1 MLMDK
6 TIRIVGKSSPAD
18 DLSQVYVGR
27 WNHLISTTNW
37 EKGQIISQ
45 WQADLESKVVIGSKF
60 SDEAWSRRVGNIS
73 PQHVGRL
80 RRVYARY
87 GRVWQDYQG
96 LYWSH
101 FLGAV
106 DWQDAELWL
115 EGAVQNGWSVSQMR
129 LARWEALGAPDDQKP
144 GEGAIIMTELDEDL
158 MLDMGEQ
165 QTAPSRTTTVRD
177 LAGPK
182 PAFGPDLG
190 DEGKVTGVKS
200 ELVIDRREETPRIR
214 PFEELATLPADVS
227 ESFDSFKLAILR
239 HKGEGWREVTRDD
252 LISTLEAL
260 KELALAP

>member
-1 MLMDK
+1 MDK
-6 TIRIVGKSSPAD
+6 TIRIVENSTPAD
-18 DLSQVYVGR
+18 NLSQAYVGR

-45 WQADLESKVVIGSKF
+45 WRSDLESQAITSAEF
-60 SDEAWSRRVGNIS
+60 SDEVWSRRVGNVS

-87 GRVWQDYQG
+87 GNVWQDYQG

-101 FLGAV
+101 FLSAV
-106 DWQDAELWL
+106 DWEDAELWL

-129 LARWEALGAPDDQKP
+129 FARWEALGAPADQKP
-144 GEGAIIMTELDEDL
+144 GEADIITTELDEDL
-158 MLDMGEQ
+158 MTDREG

-177 LAGPK
+177 LAGPE
-182 PAFGPDLG
+182 PVFGPDFG
-190 DEGKVTGVKS
+190 DEVEVTETKGGPVTS
-200 ELVIDRREETPRIR
+200 RLEETPRIR

-227 ESFDSFKLAILR
+227 GAFDSFKLAILH
-239 HKGEGWREVTRDD
+239 HKGEGWQEVARDD